1 MPETIGESNARVHG
15 YMCRRGGLYFWEL
28 VMVKQAEKHNGS
40 RREERG
46 MKRTVYIYDAT
57 LRDGAQGEGVNFS
70 SNDKLLI
77 AAKLDAFGM
86 DYIEGGWPGSNP
98 KDIDFFQKIR
108 QEELRNAK
116 ISAFGSTRH
125 ARHTADDDRN
135 LRLLIDAQTPVV
147 TIFGKSWLLHVKDAL
162 RVKPDD
168 NLAMILDS
176 VAFLKQ
182 HDREVIFDA
191 EHFFDGYSD
200 DNAYAMA
207 VLEAAVDAGADCLS
221 LCDTNG
227 GCVPQTVHE
236 IVKTVC
242 SAFPDIPVGF
252 HGHNDSACGVANT
265 LAAVAAGA
273 VHVQGTINGLGERCG
288 NADLT
293 GIIPGLVCKMD
304 CKTNAVLEQLTEVS
318 RFVDEIA
325 NIPHN
330 KRQPYTGASAFA
342 HKAGIHVSAM
352 QRNERTYEHIAPKSV
367 GNIRRVLVSELSG
380 KSNILFKARELGID
394 IDSRSPEVKKV
405 LEKIKQ
411 KEHLGYEYEAADASF
426 ELLIQ
431 EARGL
436 FKPSFEILGFRV
448 IDEERRGG
456 IVSEAT
462 IKVRVEGEEEH
473 TAAEGDGPVHALD
486 TALRKA
492 LRPFYPFLEQIKLID
507 YKVRVLSVKEY
518 SGTASKVLVLV
529 ESTDGHDV
537 WGTVGVSTNIIEA
550 SYEALIDSVEYK
562 LMKTKA
568 ANGTNTKK

>member
-1 MPETIGESNARVHG
+1 MKKRV
-15 YMCRRGGLYFWEL
+15 YL
-28 VMVKQAEKHNGS
+28 
-40 RREERG
+40 
-46 MKRTVYIYDAT
+46 YDAT

-77 AAKLDAFGM
+77 ARKLDAFGI

-98 KDIDFFQKIR
+98 KDIDFFEKVRDIQLKH
-108 QEELRNAK
+108 AK
-116 ISAFGSTRH
+116 VAAFGSTRH
-125 ARHTADDDRN
+125 ARHTAADDRN
-135 LRLLIDAQTPVV
+135 LQLLIEAQTPVV
-147 TIFGKSWLLHVKDAL
+147 TIFGKSWLLHVKEAL
-162 RVKPDD
+162 RVKPDN
-168 NLAMILDS
+168 NLAMIRDS
-176 VAFLKQ
+176 VVFLKQ
-182 HDREVIFDA
+182 HGRETIFDA
-191 EHFFDGYSD
+191 EHFFDGYAD
-200 DNAYAMA
+200 DAAYAMT
-207 VLEAAVDAGADCLS
+207 VLETAVDAGADCLS

-227 GCVPQTVHE
+227 GCVPQTVE
-236 IVKTVC
+236 KIVKAVC
-242 SAFPDIPVGF
+242 TAFPGVQVGF
-252 HGHNDSACGVANT
+252 HGHNDAACGVANS
-265 LAAVAAGA
+265 LAAVAAGT

-293 GIIPGLVCKMD
+293 GIIPGLVHKMD
-304 CKTNAVLEQLTEVS
+304 CETGTALEQLTDVS

-325 NIPHN
+325 NLPHN
-330 KRQPYTGASAFA
+330 KRQPYTGISAFA

-352 QRNERTYEHIAPKSV
+352 QRNERTYEHIPPNSV
-367 GNIRRVLVSELSG
+367 GNTRRVLVSELSG

-394 IDSRSPEVKKV
+394 IDDKSPEVKNV
-405 LEKIKQ
+405 LEVIKQ

-436 FKPSFEILGFRV
+436 FIPSFEILGFRV

-507 YKVRVLSVKEY
+507 YKVRVLTVKEY

-568 ANGTNTKK
+568 ANGMNTK